1 MGGILYDLG
10 SHLIDQAVAL
20 FGRPALVY
28 GELNRNRPGVAVDDD
43 AFVGLSYADGTRC
56 HLYMSATA
64 AHLGPRFRVLGSQAA
79 YVKHGLDV
87 QEAQLRA
94 GGVPGDPGFGEE
106 PETGWGV
113 LGNVTDGFQP
123 VRTHRGD
130 YQAFYAG
137 VAAAVR
143 DRVDPPVPVQD
154 TLAVLEVVDAAR
166 LSARTGDT
174 VRL

>member
-1 MGGILYDLG
+1 
-10 SHLIDQAVAL
+10 
-20 FGRPALVY
+20 
-28 GELNRNRPGVAVDDD
+28 
-43 AFVGLSYADGTRC
+43 VGLSYPDGTRC

-94 GGVPGDPGFGEE
+94 GGMPGDSGFGEE

-123 VRTHRGD
+123 VRTRRGD

-143 DRVDPPVPVQD
+143 DGADPPVPIQD

-166 LSARTGDT
+166 RSARTGET